1 MDLSTSYLGF
11 QLPHPFMPGA
21 SPLVDSLDMV
31 KRLEDAGAAAI
42 VMHSLFQE
50 QLESGAPR
58 GTARPAN
65 FVDRLLSA
73 EPTEFALT
81 PEQYLHQLQEIKKTV
96 AVPVIASL
104 NGTMAEEWLESA
116 KSIEQ
121 AGADALELNIY
132 YLAADPLESSAEV
145 DRRILH
151 IARKVRGMVSIPIAV
166 KLSVFISGV
175 SNVAHDLDLI
185 GVNGLVL
192 FNRFYQPDIDIER
205 LVVTPTL
212 KLSDSS
218 ELLVRLRWLAIL
230 SPDVRASLAVSGGV
244 HTVEDAVKALMAG
257 ASAVQV
263 VSALLKQGPEHL
275 TTLRD
280 GLASWLEQQEY
291 GSLREIQGIMNLK
304 RCPTAPAYE
313 RANYTRVLQSWR
325 AEDPEVEN

>member
-1 MDLSTSYLGF
+1 MDLSTDYLGF
-11 QLPHPFMPGA
+11 KLPHPFMPGA

-50 QLESGAPR
+50 QLEAGSSTPPR
-58 GTARPAN
+58 KPSN
-65 FVDRLLSA
+65 FVA
-73 EPTEFALT
+73 EPLTAERTEFALT
-81 PEQYLHQLQEIKKTV
+81 PDQYLKQIQQIRKTV
-96 AVPVIASL
+96 SVPVIASL
-104 NGTMAEEWLESA
+104 NGTIVDEWLEWA
-116 KSIEQ
+116 RAMEE
-121 AGADALELNIY
+121 AGANALELNIY

-145 DRRILH
+145 DRRVLH
-151 IARKVRGMVSIPIAV
+151 IAGRVRAMVTIPIAV

-175 SNVAHDLDLI
+175 SNVAHGLDLI

-192 FNRFYQPDIDIER
+192 FNRFYQPDIDIEK

-244 HTVEDAVKALMAG
+244 HTTEDAVKALMAG

-263 VSALLKQGPEHL
+263 VSALLKHGPEHL
-275 TTLRD
+275 TTLRN
-280 GLASWLEQQEY
+280 GLAKWLEDNEY
-291 GSLREIQGIMNLK
+291 DSLREIQGIMNLK
-304 RCPTAPAYE
+304 RSPTPAGYE
-313 RANYTRVLQSWR
+313 RANYTRVLQSWKGG
-325 AEDPEVEN
+325 EGEN

>member
-1 MDLSTSYLGF
+1 MDLSTRYMGF
-11 QLPHPFMPGA
+11 NLPHPFMPGA

-31 KRLEDAGAAAI
+31 KRLEDAGASAI

-50 QLESGAPR
+50 QIEAGAPGR
-58 GTARPAN
+58 DVRPSNFVARPLN
-65 FVDRLLSA
+65 A
-73 EPTEFALT
+73 EPTEYVLDPA
-81 PEQYLHQLQEIKKTV
+81 QYLRRIQEIKKTV

-116 KSIEQ
+116 RSIEE

-151 IARKVRGMVSIPIAV
+151 IARRVRGMVKIPVAV

-175 SNVAHDLDLI
+175 SHVAHDLDLI
-185 GVNGLVL
+185 GINGLVL
-192 FNRFYQPDIDIER
+192 FNRFYQPDIDIEK

-263 VSALLKQGPEHL
+263 VSALLKHGPEHL
-275 TTLRD
+275 TALRE
-280 GLASWLEQQEY
+280 GLSRWLEEQEY
-291 GSLREIQGIMNLK
+291 DSLREIQGIMNLK

-313 RANYTRVLQSWR
+313 RANYTRVLMSWKD
-325 AEDPEVEN
+325 EESQ